1 MSVSGQRSDT
11 DKAITQ
17 KLLSHVHSL
26 PVYGQEE
33 AWEQIEARV
42 FQKKPT
48 RYRPSPQMLV
58 ASAVVIAI
66 LVVFAYSPTG
76 NAWVTR
82 HLGVYIS
89 TVSESV
95 RNLVLH
101 EVPSSAHQRMV
112 VPLLSKIDF
121 QPLITC
127 KNRVAVTIS
136 WFLLMWM
143 RKTART
149 RYRNQA
155 LIRIAVRVGSMT
167 LMTQPLPRTLFVE
180 QQFIFCVSKMVVG
193 GQPGASPTSP

>member
-121 QPLITC
+121 QPLIISPGTNSWSLQDATLQEQGGGDHILVLTYVDAQNC
-127 KNRVAVTIS
+127 TYTLSQSGLDSNRSTGCYS
-136 WFLLMWM
+136 WSNSSYSAFQRW
-143 RKTART
+143 
-149 RYRNQA
+149 
-155 LIRIAVRVGSMT
+155 
-167 LMTQPLPRTLFVE
+167 
-180 QQFIFCVSKMVVG
+180 
-193 GQPGASPTSP
+193 